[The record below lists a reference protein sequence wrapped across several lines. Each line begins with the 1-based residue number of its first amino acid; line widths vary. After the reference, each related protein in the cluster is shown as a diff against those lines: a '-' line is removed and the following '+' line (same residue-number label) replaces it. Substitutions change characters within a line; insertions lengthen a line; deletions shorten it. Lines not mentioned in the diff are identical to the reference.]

1 MATSSAA
8 TYSSLSGRGI
18 LSPPSLSVEST
29 PNRGSARQQQ
39 IRHLSTDDLPY
50 HLVVGMP
57 ALSPTMEAGTIAEW
71 NVKEGEAFAAGD
83 SVAEIETDKATI
95 GTFGGTQFSIHFPS
109 CTCFFYKSCSA
120 SDVHIYAC
128 LLPSSSMRISCLTP
142 TLAPHISNLNNAT
155 QYVLDFFVLL
165 TISTWELRPCPMT
178 MHSL

>member
-8 TYSSLSGRGI
+8 TYSSLSGRSI
-18 LSPPSLSVEST
+18 LSSSSLSVEST
-29 PNRGSARQQQ
+29 PNSSRNQ

-95 GTFGGTQFSIHFPS
+95 GTFGGRSSLFIFRAVHVFLQKLL
-109 CTCFFYKSCSA
+109 CFRCA
-120 SDVHIYAC
+120 
-128 LLPSSSMRISCLTP
+128 
-142 TLAPHISNLNNAT
+142 
-155 QYVLDFFVLL
+155 
-165 TISTWELRPCPMT
+165 
-178 MHSL
+178 